1 VRAVAAILL
10 AGLVF
15 AVAACGGGGGGA
27 SATASE
33 SAATIA
39 PASAPAFIAIDT
51 NLDSDQWQVAEGLLD
66 KFPGKPKLLQALRKE
81 LSTENVDFERDVKP
95 ALGDEID
102 VVWLDFEG
110 RGDHV
115 VGVTKPKDAT
125 KFNALLEK
133 GTNPAE
139 HAVVDGWTVFAD
151 KRSTID
157 AFRDATTSRHLAD
170 DAQFKDALAELP
182 DDALA
187 KAYVDVRA
195 VRGRFASQLES
206 AGAGFS
212 GLDKAVWLA
221 ASVEASDNGV
231 RLQGTAKSDGGSAS
245 NYQSKL
251 LPDAPS
257 GAILYFSFHGRQNAL
272 RQLETNPQVKA
283 FLPQL
288 EQAIGVTLS
297 ELEPLLANEGE
308 LFVRPGSPIPEVTLA
323 VLVDDEQQALSTVD
337 TLIRKVAA
345 KTGTLPRPDESSG
358 ISGARELQLGPV
370 AIHYAAFDGKLALTT
385 SSTGLGALRKG
396 GAKLEDDE
404 AFKQAKDAVSL
415 PDENAGFIYLNLHEA
430 IPLIEGLA
438 SLGSNRVPV
447 GASANLEPLQSF
459 IAYAASDGSKSSFEA
474 FLHID

>member
-1 VRAVAAILL
+1 VRPSATFLL

-39 PASAPAFIAIDT
+39 PASAPAFIAINTDL
-51 NLDSDQWQVAEGLLD
+51 NSDEWQAAEDLLD
-66 KFPGKPKLLQALRKE
+66 KFPGKPQLLQALRKE
-81 LSTENVDFERDVKP
+81 LSSGDVDFERDVKP
-95 ALGDEID
+95 ALGNEID

-110 RGDHV
+110 SGNHV
-115 VGVTKPKDAT
+115 VGVTKPKDAAR
-125 KFNALLEK
+125 FNALLEK
-133 GTNPAE
+133 GSNPSE

-151 KRSTID
+151 KQSSID
-157 AFRDATTSRHLAD
+157 AFRNASTGDHLAD
-170 DAQFKDALAELP
+170 DADFKEALAELP
-182 DDALA
+182 DSALA
-187 KAYVDVRA
+187 KAYLDVQA
-195 VRGRFASQLES
+195 VRQRFASQLES

-221 ASVEASDNGV
+221 AGLEATGDGV
-231 RLQGTAKSDGGSAS
+231 RLKGTSKADGGKSA

-251 LPDAPS
+251 LPDAPA
-257 GAILYFSFHGRQNAL
+257 GAILYLSFRGRENAL
-272 RQLETNPQVKA
+272 RQLESNPQVRA
-283 FLPQL
+283 FLPQI
-288 EQAIGVTLS
+288 EDAIGVTLR

-308 LFVRPGSPIPEVTLA
+308 FFVRPGSPIPEVTLA
-323 VLVDDEQQALSTVD
+323 VLVDDEKQALSTID
-337 TLIRKVAA
+337 TLIKKVAA

-385 SSTGLGALRKG
+385 GPTGLIALRGG

-404 AFKQAKDAVSL
+404 AFKEAMDAVSL
-415 PDENAGFIYLNLHEA
+415 PDENAGFIYLNLREA

-438 SLGSNRVPV
+438 SLGNNRLP
-447 GASANLEPLQSF
+447 AETSANLEPLQSF
-459 IAYAASDGSKSSFEA
+459 IAYATSDGNKGSFEA
-474 FLHID
+474 FLHIH